1 MVEQT
6 KRRSRWPARRTLAAL
21 GIPSRSYYRWLREE
35 AWAKQRTAA
44 VRPVQCYEA
53 LEEEKQAVRSYA
65 CRHTELRHREL
76 AWRMIDEEVAYL
88 SPSTVYRILRES
100 NLVCPWRRRSKRR
113 REELEKAQRP
123 NERWGTDLMYVRFGA
138 GQYYLVTFLDEYS
151 RYLVHWELLTDMRG
165 ASVSL
170 AAEGALRKERHS
182 WEGKEFRPPEI
193 RSDNGSCYLSRE
205 FKQVLEEQGLTH
217 QLIKPHCPEEN
228 GLVERSNRTLR
239 EALEETQFASR
250 QEAEKELARIIT
262 WYNDRRLHSALGYL
276 RPADYYRGKPEELHA
291 ARRTKL
297 AQGVTAGEKPTS
309 SYANQPCPWK
319 TITAPLKPPAFCATA
334 DETFQKR
341 KQWSSVEKLRIVLAG
356 LQADTKISE
365 LCRREGISAT
375 QFYQWKDRLLGSAA
389 KVFEDKSSG
398 PSAARTDHGA
408 VARMKD
414 VIAEITAENVELK
427 KTLSD

>member
-1 MVEQT
+1 
-6 KRRSRWPARRTLAAL
+6 
-21 GIPSRSYYRWLREE
+21 
-35 AWAKQRTAA
+35 
-44 VRPVQCYEA
+44 
-53 LEEEKQAVRSYA
+53 
-65 CRHTELRHREL
+65 
-76 AWRMIDEEVAYL
+76 
-88 SPSTVYRILRES
+88 
-100 NLVCPWRRRSKRR
+100 
-113 REELEKAQRP
+113 
-123 NERWGTDLMYVRFGA
+123 MYVRFGA

-297 AQGVTAGEKPTS
+297 RSASPPAR
-309 SYANQPCPWK
+309 NQPQVTP
-319 TITAPLKPPAFCATA
+319 TNPTPGRRSPRPLNPQRFVPLRMKHF
-334 DETFQKR
+334 KRSR
-341 KQWSSVEKLRIVLAG
+341 KQHSKSKSCKRGSWWLRHWRKCDGV
-356 LQADTKISE
+356 
-365 LCRREGISAT
+365 
-375 QFYQWKDRLLGSAA
+375 
-389 KVFEDKSSG
+389 
-398 PSAARTDHGA
+398 ARTA
-408 VARMKD
+408 
-414 VIAEITAENVELK
+414 
-427 KTLSD
+427 